1 MNRRIASFIPMGIC
15 ALFLLTPTAR
25 AEDQARLPYDL
36 IYHMQKT
43 EDTLALTFT
52 NLTMFLRMT
61 PTLPGVRTQDVTA
74 YIDSK
79 EGRIPVKL
87 NPTNGNFTVPL
98 RESLLAADTEIVVN
112 QPKGTMRFQ
121 WYVGLENDQLPA
133 DGIHYRDLMRP
144 LRAVEMIRDEM
155 AKIPGT
161 PPLTILGLKMVYLKQ
176 KEAAIVVHA
185 RSGDRKFNTDESHT
199 LVVPL
204 EEALLS
210 EDPVVSIPVPPERI
224 VVANPD
230 SEK

>member
-1 MNRRIASFIPMGIC
+1 MNRRVIPFTPLAIC
-15 ALFLLTPTAR
+15 ALLLLTPAAR
-25 AEDQARLPYDL
+25 AEDQARLPYEL

-61 PTLPGVRTQDVTA
+61 PTSPGVRTEDVTA

-98 RESLLAADTEIVVN
+98 REGLLAQNTEIVVN

-144 LRAVEMIRDEM
+144 LRAVEVIRDEM

-161 PPLTILGLKMVYLKQ
+161 PPLTILGLKMLYLKQ
-176 KEAAIVVHA
+176 KEAAVVVRA
-185 RSGDRKFNTDESHT
+185 KGGDRVFKTDATHA

-204 EEALLS
+204 ENALLA
-210 EDPVVSIPVPPERI
+210 EDPVVSIPIPPERI
-224 VVANPD
+224 LVANPD
-230 SEK
+230 SDK